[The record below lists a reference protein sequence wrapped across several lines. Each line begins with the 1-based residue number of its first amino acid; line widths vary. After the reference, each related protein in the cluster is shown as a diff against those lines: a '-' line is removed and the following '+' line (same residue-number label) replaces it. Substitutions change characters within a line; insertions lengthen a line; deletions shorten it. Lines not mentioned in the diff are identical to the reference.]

1 MTWPGWRR
9 TVPGCRQVLAAFG
22 RFDIHHPP
30 QSFPTA
36 GVCPVAGA
44 APAYRPGDMANSPS
58 KRLIFLT
65 VLLDLVGFGIVIPLL
80 PTYAEDLGAN
90 YLTIG
95 LLLATHS
102 AVQFLVGPAVGAL
115 SDRIGRRPV
124 LLVTVLGNTLA
135 YLVLAS
141 CNSLPLLFLAR
152 ALSGASAANIS
163 TASAYLSDI
172 SSRQNRAA
180 AMGIIG
186 AAFGLGFVLGPAL
199 AGIFAHPITDFGLGE
214 LTAGFNPSLP
224 YYVAAGLSALNFVF
238 IFTRLPESLPPERRA
253 HPGSASLNPLAR
265 FSQLAQVTPAQRRL
279 LLGYFLNIAAFAIMT
294 TLFSLF
300 CQNRLGFTE
309 AQNARTFALIGLIG
323 VVIQGGLLRRIEPKV
338 GARKLILLGTAGLAV
353 SLAILPWVQS
363 VGLLLVAAVG
373 IALSNSLSQPSLNT
387 AASRL
392 ADERNQGL
400 ALGLMASAGSL
411 GRVIGPALGGSLLRI
426 APGPASFGNAAL
438 GLSVGVMVLAFF
450 VLRHLPAHADAPV
463 TAVDDE
469 VLGEVPED

>member
-1 MTWPGWRR
+1 
-9 TVPGCRQVLAAFG
+9 
-22 RFDIHHPP
+22 
-30 QSFPTA
+30 
-36 GVCPVAGA
+36 
-44 APAYRPGDMANSPS
+44 MANRPS

-90 YLTIG
+90 YWTIG

-102 AVQFLVGPAVGAL
+102 AVQFIVGPAVGAL

-135 YLVLAS
+135 YLVLAR
-141 CNSLPLLFLAR
+141 CDSLPLLFLAR

-163 TASAYLSDI
+163 TAGAYLSDI
-172 SSRQNRAA
+172 SSSKDRAA

-199 AGIFAHPITDFGLGE
+199 AGIFAHPITDFGLAR

-224 YYVAAGLSALNFVF
+224 YLIAAGLSALNFLF
-238 IFTRLPESLPPERRA
+238 ILTRLPESLPPERRA
-253 HPGSASLNPLAR
+253 RPAPPTLNPLAR
-265 FSQLAQVTPAQRRL
+265 FAQLALVSPAQRRL

-300 CQNRLGFTE
+300 CQNRLGFND
-309 AQNARTFALIGLIG
+309 AQNARIFALIGLIG
-323 VVIQGGLLRRIEPKV
+323 VLVQGGLLRRIEPRV
-338 GARKLILLGTAGLAV
+338 GARRLILIGTAGLAL
-353 SLAILPWVQS
+353 SLAILPLAHS
-363 VGLLLVAAVG
+363 VSLLLVAAVG
-373 IALSNSLSQPSLNT
+373 IAISNSFSQPSLNT

-411 GRVIGPALGGSLLRI
+411 GRVLGPAIAGPLLLIHANPRQ
-426 APGPASFGNAAL
+426 FGTVAL
-438 GLSVGVMVLAFF
+438 LVSTLIMAVAFL
-450 VLRHLPAHADAPV
+450 VLRHLPAAADAPEDSP
-463 TAVDDE
+463 ADE
-469 VLGEVPED
+469 IPGEVPEA